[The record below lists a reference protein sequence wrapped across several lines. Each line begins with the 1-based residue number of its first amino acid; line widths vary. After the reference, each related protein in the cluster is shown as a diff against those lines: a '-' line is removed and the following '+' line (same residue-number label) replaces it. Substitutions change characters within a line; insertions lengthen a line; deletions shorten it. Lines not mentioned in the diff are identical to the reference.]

1 MVADGSHRHAE
12 GRGVALQRVRI
23 EKSVHSVYY
32 ASRDVIE
39 AVRELLLRTEALEEE
54 VLREGLT
61 ETEMSDGELKA
72 LDKSLHEMR
81 EEGAKI
87 TLDEFN
93 EHQGCHKESR
103 SKIQSEH
110 SSIR

>member
-1 MVADGSHRHAE
+1 L
-12 GRGVALQRVRI
+12 ALQQVKI

-54 VLREGLT
+54 VLRENLT
-61 ETEMSDGELKA
+61 ETEMSGAELKA
-72 LDKSLHEMR
+72 LDNALREMR
-81 EEGAKI
+81 EEGVKI

-93 EHQGCHKESR
+93 EHQGHHKEPR
-103 SKIQSEH
+103 SEVQGERSP
-110 SSIR
+110 RR